1 MFITQSQGF
10 KSFVPV
16 SLDPPPELK
25 RDGELRQLVES
36 AALAIG
42 QLDSFTPQVPDPDL
56 FVAMYVRRE
65 AVLSSQIEGTQST
78 LDDVLSYELDPDVPG
93 LPSDVGQIVNYVRA
107 MNSGLERLS
116 TLPLSLRLLKEIH
129 AELMA
134 NGRGAAKTHGEFRR
148 SQNWIGPEG
157 RPIGEA
163 VFVPP
168 SVPDM
173 NRALIDFELFLHAD
187 HGLETLVKV
196 GIAHAQF
203 ETIHPFLDGNGRVGR
218 LLITFLLV
226 TNGMLHRPLLYLSYY
241 LKSNRLEYYDRLMAI
256 RTNGDWEGWLKFF
269 LKGVELTAKEAA
281 NTAQAII
288 KLRQKLHNGVRE
300 VNGGQKQLDLLDLL
314 FETPITN
321 VQFVNRHL
329 NVSLPTA
336 NSLVNKFEQL
346 GILTEI
352 TGFRRNRKFRFEPYL
367 QLFTEKMTPIG

>member
-1 MFITQSQGF
+1 
-10 KSFVPV
+10 
-16 SLDPPPELK
+16 
-25 RDGELRQLVES
+25 
-36 AALAIG
+36 
-42 QLDSFTPQVPDPDL
+42 
-56 FVAMYVRRE
+56 
-65 AVLSSQIEGTQST
+65 
-78 LDDVLSYELDPDVPG
+78 
-93 LPSDVGQIVNYVRA
+93 
-107 MNSGLERLS
+107 
-116 TLPLSLRLLKEIH
+116 
-129 AELMA
+129 
-134 NGRGAAKTHGEFRR
+134 
-148 SQNWIGPEG
+148 
-157 RPIGEA
+157 
-163 VFVPP
+163 
-168 SVPDM
+168 M